1 MLNAY
6 ANAEKLK
13 ADAKDDPAVSMVFD
27 SEISPQT
34 LYDSFSAL
42 QDPSSFLCPHCKKC
56 GLFRPAGYY
65 RRYFFNSLGQI
76 QENYRLR
83 IKVFRCACGHKHAL
97 MPGWLCPY
105 SSFSMPF
112 LEEILLE
119 YYGASN
125 ENKSQTAKKFG
136 LSYRQVYH
144 VVSILQSEPM
154 ASQTCR
160 TLQNVLEENS
170 ELLQE
175 QSAAFP
181 KAEGCAACQSEQP
194 AEAGDRFS
202 DEKSLSNA
210 KKGFSSGL
218 RQSLKRQLLEVF
230 SDDFL
235 FLILTNPFILQY
247 SYPFL
252 VNIQQA
258 SNARN
263 IREGFLTVKFQPLL
277 FSSA

>member
-76 QENYRLR
+76 QENCRLR

-119 YYGASN
+119 YFGASN
-125 ENKSQTAKKFG
+125 KNKSHTAKKFG

-144 VVSILQSEPM
+144 VISTLLTEP
-154 ASQTCR
+154 AISQTCR
-160 TLQNVLEENS
+160 TLYNILSENS
-170 ELLQE
+170 EQQQE
-175 QSAAFP
+175 QSAVYP
-181 KAEGCAACQSEQP
+181 KAEDPADLQSEQP

-210 KKGFSSGL
+210 KKGFSAGSGL
-218 RQSLKRQLLEVF
+218 SLNRMLLEVF
-230 SDDFL
+230 SETFL
-235 FLILTNPFILQY
+235 FLLFINLYLSTY

-252 VNIQQA
+252 A
-258 SNARN
+258 SIPKAGNARN
-263 IREGFLTVKFQPLL
+263 IRDEFLTVKFQPLL